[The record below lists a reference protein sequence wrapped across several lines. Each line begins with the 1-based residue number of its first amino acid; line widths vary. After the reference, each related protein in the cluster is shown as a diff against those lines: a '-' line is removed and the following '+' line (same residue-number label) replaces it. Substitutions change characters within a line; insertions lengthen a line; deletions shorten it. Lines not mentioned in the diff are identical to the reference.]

1 MGNIN
6 ISNTDVL
13 KNKCLMVRLSR
24 KKINRNKMD
33 KEMGQELRD
42 KKNVTDAAAVRV
54 NKSIFTAEST
64 EKYMKV
70 YTEGSKYFYRV
81 TLPWD
86 DQGWRLLSID
96 LFKDFTSKFKTFTRD
111 YREAVLDWV
120 ENIGVHIEASRT
132 MLQGAWNAKDYV
144 FMSESGHIDKEW
156 LLSNFGLEVEFNT
169 VTNGD
174 DLRATLTET
183 DREIIAEQINTQA
196 LAKFAK
202 AQEHIITTLHDCIFS
217 IHERLC
223 VGDQVFR
230 DTLLTNLE
238 DLVDLIPKLNIAND
252 PALNLLASEAKVK
265 LLKWDPQ
272 TLRDDPKARKEV
284 SDDAAKILNNMK
296 GII

>member
-33 KEMGQELRD
+33 KDLGQELRD
-42 KKNVTDAAAVRV
+42 KKNVTDSAAVRV
-54 NKSIFTAEST
+54 NKSIFTAESS

-70 YTEGSKYFYRV
+70 FNEGSKYFYRV

-96 LFKDFTSKFKTFTRD
+96 LFKEFTTKFKGFTRD

-120 ENIGVHIEASRT
+120 ENIGQHIEDSKAV
-132 MLQGAWNAKDYV
+132 LQGAWSQDDYK
-144 FMSESGHIDKEW
+144 FISANGLFDREW
-156 LLSNFGLEVEFNT
+156 LLDQFGFEVEFNT

-174 DLRATLTET
+174 DLRASLTET
-183 DREIIAEQINTQA
+183 DREVIAEQINAQA
-196 LAKFAK
+196 MAKFAK
-202 AQEHIITTLHDCIFS
+202 AQEHIITSLHECIFS

-230 DTLLTNLE
+230 DTLLSNLE

-272 TLRDDPKARKEV
+272 TLRDDPMARKEV